1 MNNKKGEKMKK
12 TIITI
17 LITFVI
23 TSISYYS
30 LRSEDDPAAKYGLKT
45 YYLVLLKK
53 GENRSQS
60 QEEVMKLQEAHL
72 NNISRLA
79 ELGKIVIAG
88 PLLDNS
94 EIRGIFIFDADSQE
108 EVEELCATD
117 PAIKAGRLIAEV
129 HPWMSEPGNCLP

>member
-30 LRSEDDPAAKYGLKT
+30 LRSEDDPAAEYGLKT

-60 QEEVMKLQEAHL
+60 QEEAMKLQEAHL

>member
-1 MNNKKGEKMKK
+1 MKK

-30 LRSEDDPAAKYGLKT
+30 LRSEDDPAAEYGLKT

-60 QEEVMKLQEAHL
+60 QEEAMKLQEAHL

>member
-1 MNNKKGEKMKK
+1 MKK
-12 TIITI
+12 TIITV

-30 LRSEDDPAAKYGLKT
+30 LRSEDDPAAEYGLKT

-60 QEEVMKLQEAHL
+60 QEVAVKLQEAHL